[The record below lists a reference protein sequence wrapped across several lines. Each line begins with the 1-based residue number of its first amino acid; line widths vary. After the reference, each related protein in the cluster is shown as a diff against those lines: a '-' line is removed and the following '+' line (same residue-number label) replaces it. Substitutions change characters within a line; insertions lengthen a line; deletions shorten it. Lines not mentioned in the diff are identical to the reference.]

1 MAGALEGDEFI
12 GPKAEE
18 HRGLLSIRYPI
29 EHGIIRDWND
39 MERIWTYVYSKDQL
53 MVSSEEH
60 PVLLTEP
67 PYNPKRNREKMA
79 EIFFETFSVP
89 ALYISMQA
97 VLSLYS
103 TGRTT
108 GVVLDSGDGVTHAVP
123 IYEGYAL
130 PHAIERTDLA
140 GRDVTRFL
148 RLLLRKEGADFHT
161 SSEFEIV
168 RQIKIRCYPCRIF
181 GPATCG
187 KFSGLFTTS
196 SVVLFICEASKL
208 PIFYPLCNMSY

>member
-1 MAGALEGDEFI
+1 MAGALEGDDFI

-39 MERIWTYVYSKDQL
+39 MERIWAYIYSKDQL

-60 PVLLTEP
+60 PVLLTEA

-97 VLSLYS
+97 VLSL
-103 TGRTT
+103 
-108 GVVLDSGDGVTHAVP
+108 
-123 IYEGYAL
+123 
-130 PHAIERTDLA
+130 
-140 GRDVTRFL
+140 
-148 RLLLRKEGADFHT
+148 
-161 SSEFEIV
+161 
-168 RQIKIRCYPCRIF
+168 
-181 GPATCG
+181 
-187 KFSGLFTTS
+187 
-196 SVVLFICEASKL
+196 
-208 PIFYPLCNMSY
+208 